1 MTNHQKLEALY
12 NDKVKLDEMEEK
24 KYRGI
29 LNYLVDVVVRKM
41 KETDPAMAELYRE
54 TYWGGSFFDGLKVMS
69 NIRVSCE
76 VSLPVL
82 I

>member
-1 MTNHQKLEALY
+1 MTNLQKLEDLY
-12 NDKVKLDEMEEK
+12 VRNVRVDEEEAK

-29 LNYLVDVVVRKM
+29 LKYLVDVIIGNM
-41 KETDPAMAELYRE
+41 KETSPAMAELYRE

-69 NIRVSCE
+69 NIRMSCE